1 METGLIEHWKR
12 WSNGVSLNMDMCK
25 ISGKDNKESRDGKQ
39 KPIKLI
45 ELTSAFFVLG
55 IGYALA
61 TATFLLEKIIRTFFV
76 HFGTKKY

>member
-1 METGLIEHWKR
+1 MEAGLIEYWKR
-12 WSNGVSLNMDMCK
+12 WSNGVSLNLDMCK
-25 ISGKDNKESRDGKQ
+25 ISGTYNKENRDGKQ

-61 TATFLLEKIIRTFFV
+61 TTTFLFEKIIYTSLIRF
-76 HFGTKKY
+76 KN